1 MGASQEPRSSHGREN
16 LTTLFH
22 DGLKDI
28 YYAERKIVKALPKMA
43 RGAQSEE
50 LKAAFKTHKDES
62 EVHVERLQ
70 KVFEILGKRAQG
82 KTCPAIDG
90 ILEEGEEILD
100 EFKDASAIDAG
111 LVAAAQAV
119 EHYEMAR
126 YGTLKSWAMVL
137 GMQDA
142 ADLLDETLQEELK
155 TDELLTSLSEQANQ
169 SALESE
175 SESETA

>member
-1 MGASQEPRSSHGREN
+1 MAEKN

-62 EVHVERLQ
+62 EVHIERLQ

-90 ILEEGEEILD
+90 ILEEGEEILE

-126 YGTLKSWAMVL
+126 YGTLKSWAAVL

-142 ADLLDETLQEELK
+142 ADLLDETLQEEMK

-169 SALESE
+169 GALE
-175 SESETA
+175 TA